1 MTLYFHKDMLTAYI
15 QAAMRHAHY
24 EVIEHAKP
32 YYGEI
37 PACPGV
43 WATGQTLEN
52 CRQELQEVL
61 EDWIVLG
68 LRLGHPIPE
77 QSAGC
82 PLGQAGRGG

>member
-1 MTLYFHKDMLTAYI
+1 MLTAYI

-24 EVIEHAKP
+24 EVIEDAKP

-43 WATGQTLEN
+43 WATGQTLED

-68 LRLGHPIPE
+68 LRLGHPIPQIDGISIAPGNLE
-77 QSAGC
+77 
-82 PLGQAGRGG
+82 PVHV